1 MATDKNAI
9 QNNDPF
15 EPVEMQHIQEAL
27 KLQQK
32 SLQRKINTENNPEI
46 RQIYQRQQADITI
59 LFNKLFGVM
68 K

>member
-1 MATDKNAI
+1 MAADKNAT
-9 QNNDPF
+9 QNNDMF
-15 EPVEMQHIQEAL
+15 EQTDMQHIQEAL

-32 SLQRKINTENNPEI
+32 TLQRKINTENNPDI
-46 RQIYQRQQADITI
+46 KRIYQRQQAEITT